1 MLTRA
6 ILKRATA
13 NRIQGGGGVGRK
25 SVDKMNDS
33 VLKNSYILDH
43 STSIIFLHFNL
54 SRSNF
59 VVAFDATPK
68 RDPLFS
74 KNLFTF

>member
-1 MLTRA
+1 
-6 ILKRATA
+6 
-13 NRIQGGGGVGRK
+13 
-25 SVDKMNDS
+25 MNDS

-59 VVAFDATPK
+59 GVAFDATPK

-74 KNLFTF
+74 KNLFTFKEDKELSI